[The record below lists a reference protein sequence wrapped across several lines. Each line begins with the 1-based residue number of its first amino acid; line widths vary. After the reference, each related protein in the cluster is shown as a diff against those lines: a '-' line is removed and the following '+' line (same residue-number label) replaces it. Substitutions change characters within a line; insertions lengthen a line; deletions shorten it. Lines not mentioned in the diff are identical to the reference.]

1 MNYLRMIIL
10 EELFLERKKSILHE
24 KDAFL
29 LSDLLEDIK
38 RLSELSGLTETIFL
52 NTRTLKSRII
62 DKFSDDISFSPK
74 GKYLVVCSS
83 DVDLCQYA
91 LAYLKGKQLKDYHII
106 KTFGE
111 MIRRKARKKSKA
123 LNGLTVLRRLLKC

>member
-1 MNYLRMIIL
+1 MIIL

-24 KDAFL
+24 NDAFL

-38 RLSELSGLTETIFL
+38 RLSELNGLTETIFL

-83 DVDLCQYA
+83 DVDLCQYV

>member
-1 MNYLRMIIL
+1 MIIL

-24 KDAFL
+24 KDEFL

-38 RLSELSGLTETIFL
+38 RLSELNGLTETIFL

-83 DVDLCQYA
+83 DVDLCQYV

>member
-1 MNYLRMIIL
+1 MIIL
-10 EELFLERKKSILHE
+10 EELFLERKKRIVHE

-29 LSDLLEDIK
+29 LSDLLEDTK
-38 RLSELSGLTETIFL
+38 RLSELNGLTESIFL

-74 GKYLVVCSS
+74 GKYLIVYSS
-83 DVDLCQYA
+83 DVDPCEYV

-106 KTFGE
+106 KIFRE
-111 MIRRKARKKSKA
+111 MIWRKARKKSKA